1 MIGPHFS
8 QMILRL
14 CVFSLFHH
22 SGLRPPERAVL
33 QVRVERE
40 AAGTSQG
47 HSAS

>member
-1 MIGPHFS
+1 MIQRFY
-8 QMILRL
+8 
-14 CVFSLFHH
+14 VFPLFRH